1 MLPIHV
7 DDLLL
12 MSNSRDALH
21 LVKAKLGAHFKLH
34 NLGPATSILGMK
46 MVCDHA
52 ACTISL
58 LQPSYIRSI
67 LDDFCMSDCNLS
79 DADG

>member
-7 DDLLL
+7 DNLLL
-12 MSNSRDALH
+12 MLNLRDALQ

-46 MVCDHA
+46 IVCDHA
-52 ACTISL
+52 TCTISL
-58 LQPSYIRSI
+58 SQPSYIRSI
-67 LDDFCMSDCNLS
+67 LDDFCMSNCNLS
-79 DADG
+79 DTDG